1 MNRYICI
8 HGHFYQP
15 PRENPWLEEIEVQD
29 SAYPYRDWNERITA
43 ECYSP
48 NTAARILSPDKT
60 VIDIINNYSRIS
72 FNFGPTLLSWME
84 NHSPDVYSAVQ
95 QADQESQ
102 KRFSG
107 HGSAIA
113 QVYNHL
119 IMPLANKRDKET
131 QVIWG
136 IKDFEYRFG
145 REPEGMWLAE
155 TAVDIETLEILAGF
169 GIKFTILA
177 PRQARKIKKLDDE
190 VWFDVSESKIDP
202 RRAYVCKLPSGNSI
216 NLFFYDGL
224 ISNDLAFGNLLISG
238 ENLANRLMQTLDEN
252 PESAQIAHIA
262 TDGETYGHHQKHGDM
277 ALAYCLH
284 FVETNKFAEVTIYG
298 EFLEKFPPEYEV
310 EIIEDTSWSC
320 IHGIERWRS
329 NCGCNS
335 GREGWNQEWRA
346 PLRNALDWLR
356 NTMLPFYEKETG
368 HYVDDIWKLRNNYI
382 KVILNRAPENIDE
395 FFYSSGIKNLTAEEK
410 IKLLKMLEIQRHALL
425 MYTSC
430 GWFFDEVSGI
440 ETVQVILYAARAI
453 QLLNELRGLNLEKE
467 FLDLL
472 KKIPSNIPG
481 VKNGK
486 TVYER
491 YVKPAIIDLQRVAAH
506 YAVSSLFEEY
516 SDRTRIF
523 CYDVEDIDRDFKEAG
538 RLKMIIGR
546 AVMRSRITYDEKVIS
561 FAFIHLGDHNLN
573 GGVRESLSDE
583 KYEKMHK
590 YLSGAF
596 SKLNIAEI
604 ILSIDKYFGTHNYSL
619 WHLFKD
625 ESRNVFNKIME
636 STLKDIEF
644 SFRQIY
650 ENHYPLM
657 LAMNET
663 GTPLPKAVL
672 TALEF
677 VINTDF
683 RRMFE
688 DTEMIDVE
696 KLKNLSAEAKK
707 WSVELDRTSLSFV
720 GSQRINFLMEFFKTQ
735 PEDLILLEEINI
747 SLKTLSNLSLE
758 LNLWKAQNILFY
770 IVKNDLNKVK
780 RKFENKNSDYQK
792 WIELF
797 NDLAKNLQVRIPV
810 NVHPEINLQAAI

>member
-1 MNRYICI
+1 MNRYVCI

-72 FNFGPTLLSWME
+72 FNFGPTLLSWLE
-84 NHSPDVYSAVQ
+84 NHAPDVYVAIQ
-95 QADQESQ
+95 QADKESQ

-136 IKDFEYRFG
+136 IEDFKYRFS

-155 TAVDIETLEILAGF
+155 TAVDIETLEVLAEHK
-169 GIKFTILA
+169 IKFTLLA
-177 PRQARKIKKLDDE
+177 PRQANRIKPLNNED
-190 VWFDVSESKIDP
+190 WFDVSNSRIDP
-202 RRAYVCKLPSGNSI
+202 RRAYLCKLPSGKSI
-216 NLFFYDGL
+216 ALFFYDGI
-224 ISNDLAFGNLLISG
+224 ISQDLAFGDLMTNG
-238 ENLANRLMQTLDEN
+238 ENLANRMIGTLD
-252 PESAQIAHIA
+252 PEPGYAQIAHIA

-284 FVETNKFAEVTIYG
+284 YIESNDSAELTVYG

-335 GREGWNQEWRA
+335 GRDGWAQEWRA
-346 PLRNALDWLR
+346 PLRNSLDWLR
-356 NTMLPFYEKETG
+356 NTLLPYYEKE
-368 HYVDDIWKLRNNYI
+368 VSNINDVWRLRNDYI
-382 KVILNRAPENIDE
+382 KVILDRSPKNVEKFFVLSGVKNISD
-395 FFYSSGIKNLTAEEK
+395 EEK
-410 IKLLKMLEIQRHALL
+410 IKILKMLEVQRHALL

-440 ETVQVILYAARAI
+440 ETVQVILYAARAV
-453 QLLNELRGLNLEKE
+453 QLLNEVNDVNLEKE
-467 FLDLL
+467 FLGLL
-472 KKIPSNIPG
+472 KETPSNIPDL
-481 VKNGK
+481 KNAK
-486 TVYER
+486 VVYEK

-516 SDRTRIF
+516 SDRTRIY
-523 CYDVEDIDRDFKEAG
+523 CYDVEDINRDFKEAG
-538 RLKMIIGR
+538 RLKIIIGR
-546 AVMRSRITYDEKVIS
+546 AVMRSRITYDEKTIS
-561 FAFIHLGDHNLN
+561 YAFLHIGDQNLN

-590 YLSGAF
+590 ILGDAF

-604 ILSIDKYFGTHNYSL
+604 ILSIEKYFGSHNYSL

-625 ESRNVFNKIME
+625 ESRKVFNKIME
-636 STLKDIEF
+636 NTLKDIEF

-657 LAMNET
+657 QAMKDT
-663 GTPLPKAVL
+663 GSPLPKAVS
-672 TALEF
+672 TAVEF

-683 RRMFE
+683 RKMLE
-688 DTEMIDVE
+688 ESETIDVE

-707 WSVELDRTSLSFV
+707 WSAELDRTSLSFV
-720 GSQRINFLMEFFKTQ
+720 GSQRINYLMGLFKKQ
-735 PEDLILLEEINI
+735 PADMTLLEEINI
-747 SLKTLSNLSLE
+747 SLKTLRDLSFDLD
-758 LNLWKAQNILFY
+758 LWKAQNVLFY
-770 IVKNDLNKVK
+770 IAKSDLTKIRK
-780 RKFENKNSDYQK
+780 KFESENSDYQK
-792 WIELF
+792 WVELF

-810 NVHPEINLQAAI
+810 NAHPEINLQTAI

>member
-1 MNRYICI
+1 MNRYVCI

-48 NTAARILSPDKT
+48 NTAARILDSSQT
-60 VIDIINNYSRIS
+60 VMEIINNYSRIS
-72 FNFGPTLLSWME
+72 FNFGPTLLSWIE
-84 NHSPDVYSAVQ
+84 THAPDVYAAIKH
-95 QADQESQ
+95 ADRESQ

-119 IMPLANKRDKET
+119 IMPLANRKDKET

-136 IKDFEYRFG
+136 IEDFKYRFG
-145 REPEGMWLAE
+145 RKPEGMWLAE
-155 TAVDIETLEILAGF
+155 TAVDIETLEVLAEH

-177 PRQARKIKKLDDE
+177 PRQASRVKQLNKE
-190 VWFDVSESKIDP
+190 EWFDVSNSRIDQ
-202 RRAYVCKLPSGNSI
+202 RRAYICKLPSGKSI
-216 NLFFYDGL
+216 SLFFYDGI
-224 ISNDLAFGNLLISG
+224 ISQDLAFGDLMSNG
-238 ENLANRLMQTLDEN
+238 ENLANRMLSTLDEK
-252 PESAQIAHIA
+252 PGYAQIAHIA
-262 TDGETYGHHQKHGDM
+262 TDGETYGHHQKHGEM

-284 FVETNKFAEVTIYG
+284 YIETNSYAKLTVYG

-320 IHGIERWRS
+320 IHGVERWRS

-335 GREGWNQEWRA
+335 GRQGWNQDWRA

-356 NTMLPFYEKETG
+356 DTLIQFYEKVNG
-368 HYVDDIWKLRNNYI
+368 QFDINIGKLRNNYI
-382 KVILNRAPENIDE
+382 KVILNRSPKNVNE
-395 FFYSSGIKNLTAEEK
+395 FLSSNGFNNLSGEEK
-410 IKLLKMLEIQRHALL
+410 IKILKILEIQRHALL

-430 GWFFDEVSGI
+430 GWFFDEISGI

-453 QLLNELRGLNLEKE
+453 QLLNEVSGVNLEKD

-472 KKIPSNIPG
+472 KKIPSNIPEL
-481 VKNGK
+481 KNAK
-486 TVYER
+486 IVYER
-491 YVKPAIIDLQRVAAH
+491 FVKPAIIDLQRVAAH

-523 CYDVEDIDRDFKEAG
+523 CYEVEDIECDFKEAG

-546 AVMRSRITYDEKVIS
+546 ALMRSRITYDEKIIS
-561 FAFIHLGDHNLN
+561 YAFLHMGDQNLN

-590 YLSGAF
+590 ALADSF
-596 SKLNIAEI
+596 QKLNIAEI
-604 ILSIDKYFGTHNYSL
+604 ILSIEKYFGTHSYSL

-625 ESRNVFNKIME
+625 ESRKVFNKIME
-636 STLKDIEF
+636 NTLSDIEF

-657 LAMNET
+657 QAMKET
-663 GTPLPKAVL
+663 GTPLPKPLL
-672 TALEF
+672 TAVEF
-677 VINTDF
+677 IINNDF
-683 RRMFE
+683 KRMLE
-688 DTEMIDVE
+688 DTGTIDIE
-696 KLKNLSAEAKK
+696 KLLKLSNEAKN
-707 WSVELDRTSLSFV
+707 WSIELNRPELSYTA
-720 GSQRINFLMEFFKTQ
+720 SQKINYLMEIFKEQ
-735 PEDLILLEEINI
+735 PEITELMEEINT
-747 SLKTLSNLSLE
+747 SLQALRELSFD

-770 IVKNDLNKVK
+770 IAKNGLNKIK
-780 RKFENKNSDYQK
+780 DQIENEGGDYAK

-797 NDLAKNLQVRIPV
+797 NDLEKNLQVRISV
-810 NVHPEINLQAAI
+810 NAHPEINIQTAV